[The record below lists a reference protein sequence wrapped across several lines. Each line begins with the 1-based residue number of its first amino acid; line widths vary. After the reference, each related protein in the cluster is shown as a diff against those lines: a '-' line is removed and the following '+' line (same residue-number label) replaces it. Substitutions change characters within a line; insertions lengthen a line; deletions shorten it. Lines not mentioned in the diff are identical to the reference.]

1 MWQKRLQSTTSWGS
15 QNETGRITKR
25 DRGNKVRQVGLQ
37 SVIGITKCEKSNYNV
52 WQDYKVRRYSVKE
65 IIISSVFMKK
75 LFKSTRIIREINDC
89 LRKDWDINIFF
100 VDKDNATKEYF
111 QKDGNI

>member
-1 MWQKRLQSTTSWGS
+1 M
-15 QNETGRITKR
+15 
-25 DRGNKVRQVGLQ
+25 RQVGLQ

-65 IIISSVFMKK
+65 VIISSVFMKK

-100 VDKDNATKEYF
+100 VDKDNATKEYL